1 VMHSKALRLEAAGSR
16 PRPTSTGSSR
26 ALSRRCP
33 APAAEGMA
41 VVRFELAVGAA
52 LLATLALAGLYP
64 LAFVVS
70 AVLVPLLVASPPQSV
85 PWPQLPEGEREKD
98 REVVLAMPELL
109 ASVGYTIARA
119 ERATRN

>member
-1 VMHSKALRLEAAGSR
+1 
-16 PRPTSTGSSR
+16 
-26 ALSRRCP
+26 
-33 APAAEGMA
+33 MA